1 MAEKNRKRYKPK
13 NYAPEMYGARLPYSD
28 ARILDDY
35 ATAHRQTRADVVRLA
50 LHHFALKQQMRLSTK
65 NGTPPAPPEQALT
78 EQLRPLQAR
87 LDELAG
93 QLHELVQTTRRTR
106 PAASE
111 ITAGT
116 DSVAALAQ
124 LINPQQ
130 QLLEQ
135 LLVTVMLTLRLQVNY
150 SVAPALDAL
159 PQDDDGAALT
169 HHLANTDN
177 GREQWSAATRAVYQ
191 RTGKRILAEIA
202 AATARAAQPPAD
214 SPK

>member
-28 ARILDDY
+28 ARIIDDY
-35 ATAHRQTRADVVRLA
+35 AAARQQTRADVVRLA
-50 LHHFALKQQMRLSTK
+50 LHHFALKQQMRRTAPNS
-65 NGTPPAPPEQALT
+65 APPPIEQAFT

-93 QLHELVQTTRRTR
+93 QLGELVQTTRRKR
-106 PAASE
+106 PTDSE
-111 ITAGT
+111 ITAGPA
-116 DSVAALAQ
+116 SIAALAQ
-124 LINPQQ
+124 LLNPHQ

-169 HHLANTDN
+169 PHLANADN

-214 SPK
+214 SQL

>member
-1 MAEKNRKRYKPK
+1 MAEKKRKRHKPK

-35 ATAHRQTRADVVRLA
+35 ASAHRQTRADVVRLA
-50 LHHFALKQQMRLSTK
+50 LHHFALKQQMRLNAK
-65 NGTPPAPPEQALT
+65 NGVSPTPAEQAFE

-93 QLHELVQTTRRTR
+93 QLRELIQAPRRTR
-106 PAASE
+106 PAASD
-111 ITAGT
+111 ITAGS

-124 LINPQQ
+124 LLNPQQ

-150 SVAPALDAL
+150 TVAPALAAL
-159 PQDDDGAALT
+159 PQDDHGAALT
-169 HHLANTDN
+169 PHLANADN

-191 RTGKRILAEIA
+191 RTGKRILAEIEA
-202 AATARAAQPPAD
+202 AAAKVAQPPTQ
-214 SPK
+214 